1 MEQNGTHGADLSIV
15 QLSAWYGQAQAL
27 FDVSLHVVPGAIA
40 GMVGRNG
47 AGKSTLLRT
56 IARLHRRA
64 AGVLALDGAG
74 ILAERPDRIA
84 ARGVSLVRE
93 GAHVFANL
101 SVAEHL
107 QLAER
112 LAALRNRE
120 PRGMDE
126 VLEMFPVLGERMKHS
141 AGYLSGGQRQILALA
156 MAFRSQPSLLLLD
169 EPSAGLAR
177 TVATTVFDS
186 IGRMARQGMT
196 LIIAEQEPAWLE
208 GLVDRMVT
216 LETGRFDGG
225 MA

>member
-1 MEQNGTHGADLSIV
+1 
-15 QLSAWYGQAQAL
+15 
-27 FDVSLHVVPGAIA
+27 
-40 GMVGRNG
+40 VGRNG

-64 AGVLALDGAG
+64 PGVLTLDGAD
-74 ILAERPDRIA
+74 ILAERSDRIA

-93 GAHVFANL
+93 GARVFANL

-112 LAALRNRE
+112 LAQLRNRE

-126 VLEMFPVLGERMKHS
+126 VLALFPVLGERMRSS

-177 TVATTVFDS
+177 TIATSVFES
-186 IGRMARQGMT
+186 IGRMAGQGMT

-208 GLVDRMVT
+208 GLVDRIVT
-216 LETGRFDGG
+216 LETGRVLDHTG
-225 MA
+225 AVA